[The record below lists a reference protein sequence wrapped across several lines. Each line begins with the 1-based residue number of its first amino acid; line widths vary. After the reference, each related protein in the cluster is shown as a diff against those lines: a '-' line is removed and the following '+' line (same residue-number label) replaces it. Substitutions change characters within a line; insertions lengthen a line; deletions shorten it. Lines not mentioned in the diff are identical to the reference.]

1 MKINKLQSL
10 LVVAVAFAGASCSQD
25 NNLNMVPDSLY
36 LNNAGLNTVTIIE
49 GEGINTPTEV
59 VVVKAGK
66 GFTGANVTLKVDESL
81 LEGKYSEGDYIALP
95 NDCYSFDV
103 TSLEFG
109 KDDYLK
115 SFKITWDYNKLSAY
129 LDEALED
136 DFEYVIP
143 LQLVNNT
150 ASTIEL
156 KADRSDMI
164 LIPTIN
170 EGVVMFTSEINA
182 AGIFVGEMPVVGKL
196 EDFVA
201 YFPVETNFVPSDDFK
216 YTIEVDESY
225 VAEFNQEYGT
235 SYDVLPAEF
244 YTFESMEW
252 TFPAKQKL
260 GYCKMVLHE
269 NKLQPN
275 ESTFLFGSYMLPIR
289 LKSVSQGKV
298 DESASIIPYVMD
310 FNPIEI
316 DRANWTVEACN
327 SLGKDDP
334 DAINAQQMLTHTAE
348 SMLDGK
354 PSTYWSSTFSQDGIN
369 LYPLPYVI
377 DFYMDGT
384 YRLIRLALENPT
396 GKAAVVNRGTFKKG
410 HFECS
415 LDGKVWVPLGES
427 FEGELGQEIIQV
439 EVPITRAS
447 YIRLVIEDVYE
458 WGTGSKRVHGACSI
472 AEIRAWRV

>member
-10 LVVAVAFAGASCSQD
+10 LVMAVAFAGASCSQD

-36 LNNAGLNTVTIIE
+36 LNNAGVNNVTVVE

-66 GFTGANVTLKVDESL
+66 GFVGASVTIKVDESL
-81 LEGKYSEGDYIALP
+81 IDNKYSEGDYIVLP
-95 NDCYSFDV
+95 ADCYSFDV

-115 SFKITWDYNKLSAY
+115 SFKISWDYNKLSAY
-129 LDEALED
+129 VEEALEN

-150 ASTIEL
+150 PSAIEL

-164 LIPTIN
+164 LIPSLN
-170 EGVVMFTSEINA
+170 EGLVMFTSEINA

-201 YFPVETNFVPSDDFK
+201 FFPVETNFVPSDDFK
-216 YTIEVDESY
+216 YTIEIDEDY
-225 VAEFNQEYGT
+225 VAEFNEAHGT
-235 SYDVLPAEF
+235 SYEVLPAEF
-244 YTFESMEW
+244 YSFESLEW
-252 TFPAKQKL
+252 SFPAKQKL

-269 NKLQPN
+269 KKLQPG
-275 ESTFLFGSYMLPIR
+275 ETTFLFGSYMLPIR
-289 LKSVSQGKV
+289 LKSATQGKV
-298 DESASIIPYVMD
+298 DQSLDLIPYVME

-334 DAINAQQMLTHTAE
+334 NAVYAQQMLDHTAE
-348 SMLDGK
+348 KLLDGK
-354 PSTYWSSTFSQDGIN
+354 TATFWSSSFSQAGID

-384 YRLIRLALENPT
+384 YRLIRLAIENPSGNST
-396 GKAAVVNRGTFKKG
+396 VKSRGTFKKG

-415 LDGKVWVPLGES
+415 MDGKEWKPLGES
-427 FEGELGQEIIQV
+427 FEAEKGEAIIMI
-439 EVPITRAS
+439 EVPITKAS
-447 YIRLVIEDVYE
+447 YLRFVIDDVYE
-458 WGTGSKRVHGACSI
+458 WGSGKNKVHGACSV